1 MTGSLLTAFVDDVE
15 GGVGD
20 VVIFEEVFGRAGE
33 RADEDRVVL
42 WGDER
47 DGGEA
52 QVGLCRHREPQA
64 CVRTKQPSRC
74 FAGRQDKHFPFL
86 GRSFSL
92 TRTLIF
98 WDIDFGS
105 CHALAPTCAAN
116 QEAEKGDCLPGTW
129 QNVKGHARGRGQAEP
144 KPCTRTP
151 AATRTTTTRS
161 FVRR

>member
-52 QVGLCRHREPQA
+52 QVGLCRHRACKAAVAVFCRQA
-64 CVRTKQPSRC
+64 
-74 FAGRQDKHFPFL
+74 RQALSFFGEIIFSHPHFDFL
-86 GRSFSL
+86 GYRLWFLSCP
-92 TRTLIF
+92 RTHL
-98 WDIDFGS
+98 
-105 CHALAPTCAAN
+105 
-116 QEAEKGDCLPGTW
+116 
-129 QNVKGHARGRGQAEP
+129 RG
-144 KPCTRTP
+144 
-151 AATRTTTTRS
+151 
-161 FVRR
+161 